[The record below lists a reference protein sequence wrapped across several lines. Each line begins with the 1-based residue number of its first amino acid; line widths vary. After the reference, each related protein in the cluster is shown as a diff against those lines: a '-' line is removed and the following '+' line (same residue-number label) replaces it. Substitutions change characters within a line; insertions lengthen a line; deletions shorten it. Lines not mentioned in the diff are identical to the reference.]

1 VAPPDRG
8 WIRGM
13 VLLAVV
19 ACSDPPTAAVLD
31 EVPDLRVITEV
42 VEPAATIQLRLE
54 NDAAAG
60 ATFLAPACATT
71 FEQFVGGGWQA
82 IGTPPPCSG
91 IPLTIAAGASFDY
104 VVEAPGTAG
113 LWRAVLNGTV
123 AGRSFITRSAGVE
136 VR

>member
-1 VAPPDRG
+1 GSTGGSGPRSRSGSPATIGPTSRCRRWSSVAPPDRG

-60 ATFLAPACATT
+60 AAFLAPACATT

-104 VVEAPGTAG
+104 V
-113 LWRAVLNGTV
+113 
-123 AGRSFITRSAGVE
+123 
-136 VR
+136 